1 MSTYASRLASINR
14 RILALEARLAG
25 VSRPI
30 QDTIQLRI
38 RERDAL
44 LQGAMTKLTGFKPGQ
59 RIAVEVSGKIQKG
72 VVEHFHV
79 WPPVGLGAMPRVPT
93 VADEVSMTVRLIT
106 GPNDYLRTVRT
117 VEGECRVEMR
127 SQLLHG

>member
-38 RERDAL
+38 RERVAL

-93 VADEVSMTVRLIT
+93 VADEVSMTVRLIRKD
-106 GPNDYLRTVRT
+106 GSLGRTTTSVQCGQSK
-117 VEGECRVEMR
+117 VSVA
-127 SQLLHG
+127 